1 MRPFVSAARCL
12 SGGGGQFV
20 WLALDSENQ
29 KNVAAMKAIP
39 TNAFP
44 TFYILDGQSGHVVRR
59 LVGGMTLP
67 QLHAFLDEA
76 RVAAADSPLGRA
88 DALYGAASY
97 AEAATA
103 YAGLLETMS
112 ATDPAYRRVID
123 APMYSLSTTDPNAP
137 LLPLS
142 DRGLPRLR
150 R

>member
-1 MRPFVSAARCL
+1 
-12 SGGGGQFV
+12 
-20 WLALDSENQ
+20 
-29 KNVAAMKAIP
+29 MKAIP
-39 TNAFP
+39 TSAFP

-112 ATDPAYRRVID
+112 ATDPAYRRAV
-123 APMYSLSTTDPNAP
+123 AALPH
-137 LLPLS
+137 PLS
-142 DRGLPRLR
+142 SPVPDHPPLPPPAP
-150 R
+150 